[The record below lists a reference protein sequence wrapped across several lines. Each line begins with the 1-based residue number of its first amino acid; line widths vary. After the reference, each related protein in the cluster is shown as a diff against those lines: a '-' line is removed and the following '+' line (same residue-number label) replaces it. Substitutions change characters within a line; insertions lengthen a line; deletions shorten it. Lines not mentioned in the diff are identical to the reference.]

1 MSFFNSIADWFN
13 NTIIKATYD
22 PAADA
27 LKQAYRQNVSQN
39 LGMLQQT
46 VGNIGG
52 GLGNV
57 IFSIPGIGDA
67 TKAGYEA
74 LRNESEKLLENAKNM
89 TPDQIAAKN
98 DELTKKYN
106 EILAR
111 AQADG
116 ISYEEQLKKEGIQNE
131 NFSITDF
138 FKEVFS
144 NTLYT
149 LLFCLVVFLGL
160 LGSSLASN
168 AAVTKPFWYK
178 IYYMVYGFILF
189 PVPIIQA
196 IFNYMNKK
204 RLFYALWAPLYKGTS
219 FGLFTYNAG
228 LTDSSHFTSQSLIA
242 NPTERSARVALMQRT
257 QGLRSTY
264 EPTQVLQSTMV

>member
-46 VGNIGG
+46 IGSIGG
-52 GLGNV
+52 GLGDV
-57 IFSIPGIGDA
+57 ITSIPGIGDA
-67 TKAGYEA
+67 TRVGYET
-74 LRNESEKLLENAKNM
+74 LKTESEKLLNNAQSM

-106 EILAR
+106 DILAQ

-116 ISYEEQLKKEGIQNE
+116 ISYQEELKKQGIKDE
-131 NFSITDF
+131 TFSISDF

-144 NTLYT
+144 NSLYI
-149 LLFCLVVFLGL
+149 LLFVLIIVFGL
-160 LGSSLASN
+160 LGSSLAAN
-168 AAVTKPFWYK
+168 AAVDYPFAYK

-189 PVPIIQA
+189 PVPIIQG
-196 IFNYMNKK
+196 IFNYLNHK
-204 RLFYALWAPLYKGTS
+204 RLFYALWAPLFKGTS
-219 FGLFTYNAG
+219 FGLFSYNAG
-228 LTDSSHFTSQSLIA
+228 LTESSHFTSGSLIA
-242 NPTERSARVALMQRT
+242 NPTERSARSVLLSRQKAFRGT
-257 QGLRSTY
+257 F
-264 EPTQVLQSTMV
+264 EPTQVLE